1 MMNSEDVFILNIETA
16 TKNCSVSLAK
26 NGDTIA
32 LREIAEEGYSHA
44 EKLHV
49 FIEEII
55 AESKISFEDLNAIAV
70 SQGPGSYTG
79 LRIGVSSAK
88 GLCYALNIP
97 MIAIDTLQSL
107 AAQISI
113 SKGIIIPMIDAR
125 RMEVFNA
132 IYDKSL
138 NTLKPVSAEII
149 TEESYQ
155 TNEEEIHFL
164 GDGASKCKEFL
175 HKSNFIFYDEIIYP
189 SAKQMSLLSFEK
201 YKNSDTVDVAYFE
214 PLYVKDFMITKK
226 KAL

>member
-1 MMNSEDVFILNIETA
+1 MNSEDVFILNIETA
-16 TKNCSVSLAK
+16 TKNCSVSLAT
-26 NGDTIA
+26 NGDTIT

-79 LRIGVSSAK
+79 LRIGASSAK

>member
-1 MMNSEDVFILNIETA
+1 MKILHLETSS
-16 TKNCSVSLAK
+16 KNCSVAISD
-26 NGDTIA
+26 GD
-32 LREIAEEGYSHA
+32 EI
-44 EKLHV
+44 LCV
-49 FIEEII
+49 CEEISENYKQS
-55 AESKISFEDLNAIAV
+55 ESLHTFVQWALEGAKITLDDLDAI
-70 SQGPGSYTG
+70 SLGKGPGSYTG
-79 LRIGVSSAK
+79 LRIGASSAK
-88 GLCYALNIP
+88 GFCFGLQIPLVAVNSLETMIQPFLNKEY
-97 MIAIDTLQSL
+97 DF
-107 AAQISI
+107 
-113 SKGIIIPMIDAR
+113 IIPMIDAR

>member
-26 NGDTIA
+26 NGDTIT

-55 AESKISFEDLNAIAV
+55 AENKISFEDLNAIAV

-125 RMEVFNA
+125 RMEVFSA